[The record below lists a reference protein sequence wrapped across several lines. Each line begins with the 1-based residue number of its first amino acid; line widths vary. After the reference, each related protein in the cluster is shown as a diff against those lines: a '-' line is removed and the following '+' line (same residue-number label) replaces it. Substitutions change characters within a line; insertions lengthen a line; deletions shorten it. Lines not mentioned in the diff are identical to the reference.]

1 MPTPMPLRA
10 WMLRRLM
17 GRLRIT
23 DDAIRHLSTFQ
34 RLGEDVEVELP
45 SELIPVGARTAFRAL
60 RTRAAAQI
68 GPGWVWPYWLE
79 RQLDPGSPAFVPR
92 GHLPF
97 LTNLTHRNWTA
108 VGNLDSPWEAI
119 VDPRGLV
126 TPWFDGWSL
135 DWWIGADDRWH
146 LPSREVGVRQRL
158 VGASPVV
165 ETAMSIPSGDAVQR
179 VYAVRRS
186 SAEGGGELVVVELEN
201 ASPVPVA
208 LALAV
213 RPYTPEGLS
222 VIERIDLRGG
232 TVAVDGRVAM
242 LLPRPPLRVAGS
254 TFRDGDSAETV
265 LAGEAAERWRGPVRD
280 RAGLAQAA
288 FVYPLAHGAT
298 FRAVIPLAPEARTRR
313 AGLTHRR
320 LSQAPAFP
328 DALPP
333 ADAVAKGWH
342 AQTDRGMRLVLPDDR
357 LADAVAASRRF
368 LLLLH
373 DGREITPGP
382 ATYHRFWFRDAAYL
396 LDALGLYGHHDEV
409 AQVLASYPERQRTD
423 GFFLS
428 QRHEW
433 DANGA
438 ALVALA
444 RHWRLTRDARL
455 VEDMVGPIAKGVH
468 WIERKRRT
476 GGGRGRGRNRRADA
490 AVAGLLPAGVSAEHL
505 GPFDHYYWDDF
516 WGVAGLRA
524 GAELL
529 RAIDQPDAAGD
540 AERFATG
547 MWADV
552 EASLALTAE
561 RLGTPA
567 MPAGPRRRLDSG
579 AIGSLVACAPLG
591 LLPADDP
598 RVAATADAIRER
610 YTLADGRAFYQAIGH
625 SGLGT
630 YLTMQL
636 AAVELRAG
644 DRRCLDRLGW
654 LLDAATPTWTW
665 PEAIHPRLDGG
676 CMGDGHHGWASAELL
691 RFVRDL
697 LVREVDVDDHAAGA
711 GPGDERAVA
720 LASLVPDGWFG
731 QGWEVHGAPTAYG
744 TVSYAVRWHG
754 DRVALLWE
762 VEPHDDAVAG
772 PVRLTAP
779 GLDPSW
785 TTTER
790 RGEALL
796 GPVPVPPSLA
806 GEGEGAGESAGGR
819 AVSVGAGAPGATG
832 PQPAGPQPSPPRP
845 SGPLSPSPPTPP
857 PEPGSFG

>member
-1 MPTPMPLRA
+1 MSARA

-34 RLGEDVEVELP
+34 RLGENVEVELP
-45 SELIPVGARTAFRAL
+45 SELMPIGARTVFRAL

-68 GPGWVWPYWLE
+68 GPDWVWPFWLE
-79 RQLDPGSPAFVPR
+79 RQLDPTSDAFVPR

-126 TPWFDGWSL
+126 TPWYDGWSL

-146 LPSREVGVRQRL
+146 LPSRDVAVRQRL
-158 VGASPVV
+158 VEASPVV
-165 ETAMSIPSGDAVQR
+165 ETAMSIPSGDAVER
-179 VYAVRRS
+179 IYAVRRS
-186 SAEGGGELVVVELEN
+186 SADGGGELVVVEVEN
-201 ASPVPVA
+201 TSKAPVA

-213 RPYTPEGLS
+213 RPYNPEGLS
-222 VIERIDLRGG
+222 VIERIDLRGT
-232 TVAVDGRVAM
+232 TVAVDGRVAL
-242 LLPRPPLRVAGS
+242 LLPRPPMRVAGS
-254 TFRDGDSAETV
+254 TFRGGDSAATV
-265 LAGEAAERWRGPVRD
+265 MAGEAAERWRGPVRD
-280 RAGLAQAA
+280 PAGLAQAG

-298 FRAVIPLAPEARTRR
+298 FRAVIPLEPAPRTRR
-313 AGLTHRR
+313 TGVARRR
-320 LSQAPAFP
+320 LAHAPTFP
-328 DALPP
+328 EVLPP
-333 ADAVAKGWH
+333 AEAVARGWR
-342 AQTDRGMRLVLPDDR
+342 AQGDRGMRVVLPDDR
-357 LADAVAASRRF
+357 LAEAVAANRCY

-373 DGREITPGP
+373 DGDEITPGP

-396 LDALGLYGHHDEV
+396 LGALGRYGYHDEV
-409 AQVLASYPERQRTD
+409 AQVLASYPGRQRSD
-423 GFFLS
+423 GFFFS

-444 RHWRLTRDARL
+444 QHWRLTRDAEL
-455 VEDMVGPIAKGVH
+455 IDAMVGPIAKGVH
-468 WIERKRRT
+468 WIDKKRRASK
-476 GGGRGRGRNRRADA
+476 GKRPDA

-505 GPFDHYYWDDF
+505 GPFDYFYWDDF

-529 RAIDQPDAAGD
+529 RAIGQPDAADD
-540 AERFATG
+540 ADRFGLA

-552 EASLALTAE
+552 EASLAVTAA

-567 MPAGPRRRLDSG
+567 IPAGPRRRLDSG
-579 AIGSLVACAPLG
+579 AIGSLVACTPLD
-591 LLPADDP
+591 LLPCGDD
-598 RVAATADAIRER
+598 RIAATADMIRAR
-610 YTLADGRAFYQAIGH
+610 FTLADGRAFYQGISH

-630 YLTMQL
+630 YLTLQL

-644 DRRCLDRLGW
+644 DRRCLDRLDW
-654 LLDAATPTWTW
+654 MLEAATPTWTW

-676 CMGDGHHGWASAELL
+676 CMGDGHHGWAAAELL
-691 RFVRDL
+691 TFVRDL
-697 LVREVDVDDHAAGA
+697 LVREVDDHEVDDHEVDGA
-711 GPGDERAVA
+711 GGGLA
-720 LASLVPDGWFG
+720 LSSLVPAGWYG
-731 QGWEVHGAPTAYG
+731 QGWEVHDAPTAHG
-744 TVSYAVRWHG
+744 KVSYAVRWHG

-762 VEPHDDAVAG
+762 VAPHAGAG

-779 GLDPSW
+779 GLDDSW
-785 TTTER
+785 STTDL

-796 GPVPVPPSLA
+796 GPVP
-806 GEGEGAGESAGGR
+806 
-819 AVSVGAGAPGATG
+819 AP
-832 PQPAGPQPSPPRP
+832 PPRP
-845 SGPLSPSPPTPP
+845 ARGTMAPAAAGSGRPAAESVWPPPT
-857 PEPGSFG
+857 EGGSFA